1 VEIRKVLMQKKRVL
15 PLPFLVLIL
24 AGLVS
29 LVGIFAERNSRAK
42 MAKEDPLKVQ
52 TVEQERMATLYF
64 RILSWL
70 SDVAPK
76 GAAPPKAAPQ
86 PPRVSQAAKTW
97 HAPAGRG
104 KVALYALP
112 AEPTVFEVK
121 RLAPN
126 SQPALPSFIGR
137 LAPEQF
143 QVLLPEVPGVF

>member
-1 VEIRKVLMQKKRVL
+1 VEVRKVPMQKKRVP

-24 AGLVS
+24 AGVVS
-29 LVGIFAERNSRAK
+29 LVSIITERSSRAT

-52 TVEQERMATLYF
+52 TVEQERTAALYF

-76 GAAPPKAAPQ
+76 GSAPPKAAPQ
-86 PPRVSQAAKTW
+86 PPRVSQAVKTW

-104 KVALYALP
+104 KVELCVLP
-112 AEPTVFEVK
+112 AEPTVGGVK
-121 RLAPN
+121 RLARN
-126 SQPALPSFIGR
+126 SQPALPGLIGR